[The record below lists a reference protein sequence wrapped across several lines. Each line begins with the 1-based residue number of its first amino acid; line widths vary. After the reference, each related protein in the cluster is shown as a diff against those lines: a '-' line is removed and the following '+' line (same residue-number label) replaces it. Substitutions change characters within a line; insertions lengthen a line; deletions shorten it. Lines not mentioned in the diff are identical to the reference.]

1 MIELWKKD
9 TILPKDWKKMAKIS
23 DIVHNSYEVT
33 NLANGK
39 YIDILKQLS
48 QMLNFKFRIFK
59 RFDGQWGK
67 IDKNENW
74 SGMFT
79 NLMSGEA
86 DIIAVSAMCCR
97 RTEVADYLWTIDHP
111 VEVFAIKGYTI
122 F

>member
-9 TILPKDWKKMAKIS
+9 TILPKDWKKMAKTS
-23 DIVHNSYEVT
+23 DVVQNSYEVT

-48 QMLNFKFRIFK
+48 KILNFNFRIFK

-86 DIIAVSAMCCR
+86 DIIAVSSMCCR

-111 VEVFAIKGYTI
+111 VEVFAIKG
-122 F
+122 